1 MKLLSAI
8 LAAAI
13 IFAAVGCETA
23 QPKTETKPAMQD
35 QMDKAAPLDSMNAE
49 FKSKI
54 KPIPFAYKSSKL
66 KLNDPKY
73 SVAGQNLDSYMK
85 KIVLPALSQTI
96 NALPEGKKIIVNGYA
111 SAKGPENAEKGKKG
125 NIAISQERADEV
137 LSYILKNSKISK
149 DRFDTKGNGSSNTLH
164 DVNPR
169 SDKNCRVE
177 LDIE

>member
-1 MKLLSAI
+1 MKLFSIILS
-8 LAAAI
+8 AAI
-13 IFAAVGCETA
+13 IFTAVGCETA
-23 QPKTETKPAMQD
+23 QPKADTKPAMQD
-35 QMDKAAPLDSMNAE
+35 QMDKAGPMDSLKAE
-49 FKSKI
+49 FKSKV
-54 KPIPFAYKSSKL
+54 KPIPFAYKSSQL

-85 KIVLPALSQTI
+85 KIVLPVLSQVI
-96 NALPEGKKIIVNGYA
+96 NALPEGKKITVNGYA

-125 NIAISQERADEV
+125 NIAISQERADAV

-149 DRFDTKGNGSSNTLH
+149 DRFETRANGSSNTLP